1 LLLVLLIRLVITA
14 AAFAVAE
21 ALLSGLEVSGGF
33 WTYLWVALI
42 FGVVNAIIGTI
53 LHILALPLTLLTFGL
68 FAILINAVLLEI
80 TDALTSK
87 LTIDEF
93 WWTTIWATI
102 IIAVVSMALE
112 WVVASII
119 DRPRRRTA

>member
-1 LLLVLLIRLVITA
+1 MLIALLVRLAITA

-21 ALLSGLEVSGGF
+21 ALLPGMEVSGGF

-53 LHILALPLTLLTFGL
+53 VHILALPLTILTFGL
-68 FAILINAVLLEI
+68 FAILVNALMLEI

-87 LTIDEF
+87 LTIDDF
-93 WWTTIWATI
+93 FWTTIWATI
-102 IIAVVSMALE
+102 IISVVSMVLE
-112 WVVASII
+112 AVVVRVA
-119 DRPRRRTA
+119 DRPRRTA

>member
-1 LLLVLLIRLVITA
+1 MLVLLIRLVITA

>member
-1 LLLVLLIRLVITA
+1 MFIALLVRLAITA

-21 ALLSGLEVSGGF
+21 ALLSGMEVSGGF

-53 LHILALPLTLLTFGL
+53 LHILALPLTILTFGL
-68 FAILINAVLLEI
+68 FAILVNALMLEI

-87 LTIDEF
+87 LTIDDF
-93 WWTTIWATI
+93 FWTTIWATI
-102 IIAVVSMALE
+102 IISVVSMVLE
-112 WVVASII
+112 AVVVWVA
-119 DRPRRRTA
+119 DRPRRMA

>member
-1 LLLVLLIRLVITA
+1 LLVLLIRLVITA